1 MSNTSTKK
9 PPYFLPAEVI
19 RAIARAID
27 SKNNSESL
35 DNKCHDLYLNKN
47 ELYLLINTHVY
58 KVIEKAGLNKSVENE
73 LKILVA
79 QMFDDYLKIVATYSL
94 SERNRD
100 EIGTWIIE
108 AFFCPHLINIIY
120 FLGVRTKPFK
130 KSDYVKLMVDNS
142 SSLEPAFKVIEKR
155 IEDWNAFYTG
165 LTKNDKDKI
174 TAWRRGDDLP
184 SYGRLMS
191 IFNTQNAP
199 KIVLVFLLTAR
210 AIEYFKRSHESD
222 IFSQYMEQP
231 RLLDSSMVLFEE
243 AILALETRDTDYVHQ
258 LFEKNDDKFRN
269 SISAIIMELLAY
281 SLASF
286 AKNDLEQAKRRFID
300 AFDLSLY
307 RSGHICE
314 KVIEVGFVIAS
325 WQETPDIILIS
336 QLKSVQ
342 NLYGY
347 TLPTIV
353 TEDTKRKKENLV
365 EDWEIN
371 MWRSNAQ
378 RVFNN
383 FKVELPEKYRVSSAV
398 LPIHLNTIELALNL
412 KKPNKK
418 VNIND
423 NTKLHRNKGK
433 SKQVTTQLIWNTLR
447 KDLDAVSQL
456 LQAGADI
463 NILSDNN
470 ESALL
475 VALQH
480 MNLTELHEPDDTF
493 YQVLKDLKYA
503 PKTINVVTAKKHLLP
518 LLSAI
523 QTGRS
528 DVVEHILNLG
538 ADVNQKG
545 GSSHL
550 DALTTCISII
560 GSIKNSKLLLNQFA
574 MMTKDSEKTI
584 ARMSDYEFSAF
595 IRDTQGY
602 FGINRQQVTNHFTQ
616 SMKSSDAMGIFKELS
631 EVLKEQ
637 AQANYELVDLD
648 EMRKIAKLL
657 VDQGANPSA
666 KYDWHGI
673 DGYTSF
679 LLACEINEA
688 ELVSYMLDNATGG
701 SKGDIINAVYRD
713 RRDGQAVGYEKIC
726 QYFKADDVLEV
737 IDRHLREFPKNCVTA
752 YNPLTGE

>member
-9 PPYFLPAEVI
+9 TPYFLPAEVV

-27 SKNNSESL
+27 SKNDSESL
-35 DNKCHDLYLNKN
+35 DNKCHDLYLSKN
-47 ELYLLINTHVY
+47 ELDQLINIHIY
-58 KVIEKAGLNKSVENE
+58 KVIERVELKKSVENE
-73 LKILVA
+73 LKALVA
-79 QMFDDYLKIVATYSL
+79 QIFDDYLKVVATYNL

-100 EIGTWIIE
+100 DIGPWILE
-108 AFFCPHLINIIY
+108 AFFCPNLINIIY
-120 FLGVRTKPFK
+120 FLGIRTKPFE

-155 IEDWNAFYTG
+155 IEGWNTFYAG
-165 LTKNDKDKI
+165 LSKNDKDKI
-174 TAWRRGDDLP
+174 TAWRRGADLP
-184 SYGRLMS
+184 SRTSLMS

-199 KIVLVFLLTAR
+199 KNVLVFLLTAR
-210 AIEYFKRSHESD
+210 AIEYFKRNHESD
-222 IFSQYMEQP
+222 IFNQYIEQHRP
-231 RLLDSSMVLFEE
+231 LELSMVLFEE

-281 SLASF
+281 SVASF
-286 AKNDLEQAKRRFID
+286 AKNDLEQAKKRFID
-300 AFDLSLY
+300 AFDLSIY

-325 WQETPDIILIS
+325 WQESPDMNLITK
-336 QLKSVQ
+336 LKSIQ
-342 NLYGY
+342 ALYGY

-353 TEDTKRKKENLV
+353 TKDTKRKKDNLV

-398 LPIHLNTIELALNL
+398 LPINLNAKELALDL

-447 KDLDAVSQL
+447 KDLDAVNQL

-463 NILSDNN
+463 NILSDNK

-480 MNLTELHEPDDTF
+480 MNLTEIHKPNDRF
-493 YQVLKDLKYA
+493 YQTLKDLEYA
-503 PKTINVVTAKKHLLP
+503 PRTIKAVTAKKHLFP
-518 LLSAI
+518 LLSAV

-528 DVVEHILNLG
+528 DVVEHILYLG

-545 GSSHL
+545 GSGHL
-550 DALTTCISII
+550 DALTTCISLI
-560 GSIKNSKLLLNQFA
+560 GTIKDSKLLLNQFS
-574 MMTKDSEKTI
+574 MITKDPETAV
-584 ARMSDYEFSAF
+584 ARMSDFEFSVF
-595 IRDTQGY
+595 IRDTQGSL
-602 FGINRQQVTNHFTQ
+602 GVNRQQVIHHLTQ
-616 SMKSSDAMGIFKELS
+616 SMKNSDKMTILKELS
-631 EVLKEQ
+631 EVFKEQ
-637 AQANYELVDLD
+637 TQANYELFYLR

-657 VDQGANPSA
+657 IDQGANSSA
-666 KYDWHGI
+666 RYDWSGI
-673 DGYTSF
+673 DGYTPF
-679 LLACEINEA
+679 LLACELNED
-688 ELVSYMLDNATGG
+688 ELVTHMLNTATEN
-701 SKGDIINAVYRD
+701 SKNDIINTVYRD
-713 RRDGQAVGYEKIC
+713 RRNGKAVSYEKIC
-726 QYFKADDVLEV
+726 QHFKTDDVMDV
-737 IDRHLREFPKNCVTA
+737 VDRS
-752 YNPLTGE
+752 LTLASSDKVN

>member
-9 PPYFLPAEVI
+9 TPYFLPAEVV

-27 SKNNSESL
+27 SKNDSESL
-35 DNKCHDLYLNKN
+35 DNKCHDLYLSKN
-47 ELYLLINTHVY
+47 ELDQLINIHIY
-58 KVIEKAGLNKSVENE
+58 KVIERVELKKSVENE
-73 LKILVA
+73 LKALVA
-79 QMFDDYLKIVATYSL
+79 QIFDDYLKVVATYNL

-100 EIGTWIIE
+100 DIGPWILE
-108 AFFCPHLINIIY
+108 AFFCPNLINIIY
-120 FLGVRTKPFK
+120 FLGVRTKPFE
-130 KSDYVKLMVDNS
+130 KSDYVKIMVDNS

-155 IEDWNAFYTG
+155 IEGWNTFYAG
-165 LTKNDKDKI
+165 LSKNDKDKI
-174 TAWRRGDDLP
+174 TAWRRGADLP
-184 SYGRLMS
+184 SRTSLMS

-199 KIVLVFLLTAR
+199 KNVLVFLLTAR
-210 AIEYFKRSHESD
+210 AIEYFKRNHESD
-222 IFSQYMEQP
+222 IFNQYIEQHRP
-231 RLLDSSMVLFEE
+231 LELSMVLFEE

-286 AKNDLEQAKRRFID
+286 AENDLEQAKRRFID

-325 WQETPDIILIS
+325 WQEVPDMNLIS
-336 QLKSVQ
+336 KLKSVQ

-347 TLPTIV
+347 TLPTIA

-383 FKVELPEKYRVSSAV
+383 FKVELPKKYTADSSI
-398 LPIHLNTIELALNL
+398 LPIHLNAKELALDL

-418 VNIND
+418 VKLND
-423 NTKLHRNKGK
+423 NDKLHRDKNKK
-433 SKQVTTQLIWNTLR
+433 KQITTQLIWNTLR
-447 KDLDAVSQL
+447 KDLDAVNQL

-463 NILSDNN
+463 NILSDNK

-480 MNLTELHEPDDTF
+480 MNLTELHKPNDRF
-493 YQVLKDLKYA
+493 YQTLKDLEYA
-503 PKTINVVTAKKHLLP
+503 PRTIKAVTAKKHLFP
-518 LLSAI
+518 LLSAV

-528 DVVEHILNLG
+528 DVVEHILYLG

-545 GSSHL
+545 GSGHL
-550 DALTTCISII
+550 DALTTCISLI
-560 GSIKNSKLLLNQFA
+560 GTIKDSKLLLNQFS
-574 MMTKDSEKTI
+574 MITKDPETAV
-584 ARMSDYEFSAF
+584 ARMSDFEFSVF
-595 IRDTQGY
+595 IRDTQGSL
-602 FGINRQQVTNHFTQ
+602 GVNRQQVIHHLTQ
-616 SMKSSDAMGIFKELS
+616 SMKNSDKMTILKELS
-631 EVLKEQ
+631 EVFKEQ
-637 AQANYELVDLD
+637 TQANYELFYLR

-657 VDQGANPSA
+657 IDQGANSSA
-666 KYDWHGI
+666 RYDWSGI
-673 DGYTSF
+673 DGYTPF
-679 LLACEINEA
+679 LLACELNED
-688 ELVSYMLDNATGG
+688 ELVTHMLNNATEN
-701 SKGDIINAVYRD
+701 SKDDIINTVYRD
-713 RRDGQAVGYEKIC
+713 RRNGKAVSYEKVC
-726 QYFKADDVLEV
+726 QHFKTDNVMDVV
-737 IDRHLREFPKNCVTA
+737 DRHLTLESSSEVN
-752 YNPLTGE
+752 